1 MMLGLSQYKLLF
13 MTEII
18 VAEMLFTVRLPRR
31 KNFGW
36 RVFAAIAACYLVAFL
51 YPVGGKI
58 TVTGWYSS
66 LMFFVLFAV
75 TFFAIVFVFDITW
88 DRAFFCG
95 VTAYTIQ
102 HLAYGL
108 NSILFSSVA
117 HIDLHSMYVQT
128 GFDFSTFDAGSVIVI
143 LAYVSIFLL
152 IYWASYLLLG
162 PWLKNAADL
171 KLKGKF
177 LLLVSLMFVVDIVLN
192 AIVVYDPRVEVYNY
206 VVAIYNVVCCFL
218 IFYIQYTMIKTKDM
232 NIEIER
238 MQEALRQAQRQ
249 YTLQKENINLIN
261 IKCHDLKHQIRQ
273 FATAGG
279 IDKQYIAEI
288 EDMINIYDSTVK
300 TGNEVVDIILTEKS
314 LLCHSKNIKLS
325 CMVDASGLNRI
336 KEGDLYALFG
346 NVLDNSIEAVSQVED
361 EDKRVIGVN
370 VHTVKKFVSVK
381 IDNYFVGKVN
391 FAADGLPATT
401 KSDNDYHGYGMRSVQ
416 AIVDKY
422 DGTMSIETDN
432 GVFTLSIFFPLK

>member
-1 MMLGLSQYKLLF
+1 
-13 MTEII
+13 
-18 VAEMLFTVRLPRR
+18 
-31 KNFGW
+31 
-36 RVFAAIAACYLVAFL
+36 
-51 YPVGGKI
+51 
-58 TVTGWYSS
+58 
-66 LMFFVLFAV
+66 
-75 TFFAIVFVFDITW
+75 
-88 DRAFFCG
+88 
-95 VTAYTIQ
+95 
-102 HLAYGL
+102 
-108 NSILFSSVA
+108 
-117 HIDLHSMYVQT
+117 
-128 GFDFSTFDAGSVIVI
+128 
-143 LAYVSIFLL
+143 
-152 IYWASYLLLG
+152 
-162 PWLKNAADL
+162 
-171 KLKGKF
+171 
-177 LLLVSLMFVVDIVLN
+177 MFVVDIVLN

-401 KSDNDYHGYGMRSVQ
+401 KSDSDYHGYGMRSVQ